1 MTIEMQEALN
11 RELEDAKAIKDTDL
25 RRDAMEIVQS
35 HMLAALID
43 CQRKTAERV
52 KQLVASAEAQRN
64 RVAGA
69 KALWMLLR
77 YVAAAGGGAAVLK
90 LLSVLH

>member
-11 RELEDAKAIKDTDL
+11 RELEDAKAIKDAE
-25 RRDAMEIVQS
+25 RRREAMENVQS

-52 KQLVASAEAQRN
+52 KQLVAGAEAQRN

-69 KALWMLLR
+69 KALWTIIR
-77 YVAAAGGGAAVLK
+77 YIAAAGGGAAVLK